1 MVLIAIYVRW
11 PSSEQGPCDRG
22 PKGANLKGPGTETIG
37 GRNGTFPWACLKV
50 VTMPPS

>member
-1 MVLIAIYVRW
+1 MEISRNNLA
-11 PSSEQGPCDRG
+11 ETLEGAGP
-22 PKGANLKGPGTETIG
+22 LG

>member
-1 MVLIAIYVRW
+1 MVFIAIYVG
-11 PSSEQGPCDRG
+11 GPLENRDHVTG
-22 PKGANLKGPGTETIG
+22 PRLKAPGAGPLG